1 MPLVGIPFCGRLFPQ
16 VESALG
22 FLVTLASARTFRFLA
37 VFAQS
42 GSGEQLSAT
51 FRLSF
56 PPLSLSLS
64 LGSSSFS
71 LFVFV
76 WKGNE
81 IEIPF
86 RSRSRSWLRQLGGR
100 AVQRGLIVLRQR
112 QPPRAQASPLKA
124 LEADE
129 GGRAKSTV

>member
-100 AVQRGLIVLRQR
+100 AGGPPWFNCSATAAATSVAGLGLG
-112 QPPRAQASPLKA
+112 L
-124 LEADE
+124 
-129 GGRAKSTV
+129 GGGGGGGG